1 VVLLKAEDDHV
12 GHLLVKTE
20 PKQEPVESSASYTS
34 SLADL
39 DGITD
44 LLPIQ
49 TGRVLST
56 SVFRILNI
64 CCGFVPLTNRSGSAD
79 PYLSLTDP
87 DTDLDGITDLLP
99 IQTGPLLYQ
108 CSGSINI
115 WYGSGSADPYLLLT
129 DPDPRIRISH

>member
-20 PKQEPVESSASYTS
+20 PKQEPVESSSSYTS

-49 TGRVLST
+49 TG
-56 SVFRILNI
+56 
-64 CCGFVPLTNRSGSAD
+64 P
-79 PYLSLTDP
+79 
-87 DTDLDGITDLLP
+87 
-99 IQTGPLLYQ
+99 LYQ
-108 CSGSINI
+108 SSINI
-115 WYGSGSADPYLLLT
+115 WYGSGSADPYLSLKNPDPWIRTSSLT
-129 DPDPRIRISH
+129 DPDPWIRTSS